1 MGEGIEDLEVKLEL
15 GGLMEFG
22 FMVGFELVLT
32 FFWMIERVSLRN
44 MRLVGLW
51 YPGHWKWVR

>member
-1 MGEGIEDLEVKLEL
+1 MGVGIEDLEVKLEL
-15 GGLMEFG
+15 
-22 FMVGFELVLT
+22 GFELVLT

-51 YPGHWKWVR
+51 YPGQWKWVR